1 MWMTQPP
8 TPAGHRQVMRRRY
21 AAGIGALVAVAIT
34 ACSDSGSSSSAA
46 ASSSAVVCD
55 AADELRTS
63 LDALS
68 DVQPVE
74 EGTDAVRQ
82 AFASVKTDLAQ
93 LGTDARDEYAGEVDR
108 VQADADAVQTA
119 VDTAQG
125 APSAQT
131 LGAVASAIDVLLRDA
146 RALVDEVRESC

>member
-1 MWMTQPP
+1 
-8 TPAGHRQVMRRRY
+8 MRRRC
-21 AAGIGALVAVAIT
+21 AAGIGAVVVAVAIT
-34 ACSDSGSSSSAA
+34 ACSGSDASSSAA

-74 EGTDAVRQ
+74 DGTDAVRQ

-131 LGAVASAIDVLLRDA
+131 LGAVRSAVEVLVRDA
-146 RALVDEVRESC
+146 GALVDEVSTSC

>member
-1 MWMTQPP
+1 
-8 TPAGHRQVMRRRY
+8 MRRTS
-21 AAGIGALVAVAIT
+21 AAGIGAVVVAVAIT
-34 ACSDSGSSSSAA
+34 ACSGSDASSSAA

-74 EGTDAVRQ
+74 DGTDAVRQ

-146 RALVDEVRESC
+146 RALVGEGRELC

>member
-1 MWMTQPP
+1 
-8 TPAGHRQVMRRRY
+8 MRRRC
-21 AAGIGALVAVAIT
+21 AAGIGAVVVAVAIT
-34 ACSDSGSSSSAA
+34 ACSGSDASSSAA

-74 EGTDAVRQ
+74 DGTDAVRQ

-93 LGTDARDEYAGEVDR
+93 LGTDARDEYASDVDR

-146 RALVDEVRESC
+146 RALVDEVRASC